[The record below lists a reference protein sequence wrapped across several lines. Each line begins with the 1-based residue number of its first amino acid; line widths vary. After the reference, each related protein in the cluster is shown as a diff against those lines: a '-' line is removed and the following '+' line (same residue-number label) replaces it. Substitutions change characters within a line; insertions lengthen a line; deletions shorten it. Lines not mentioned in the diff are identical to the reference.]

1 MVKHY
6 ICTICNRKANR
17 RDRRPVPANI
27 QKYLKKN
34 LSITC
39 TIDSVV
45 CSGCRIK
52 FYRKLRKPKESGPV
66 PIDERGDAGDA
77 LVPPSTNERFT
88 SPPSVMLKISS
99 ISRSHSRCFVCKRP
113 GPKLVC
119 LPAEGRFTVFLDHNI
134 LVPADARCC
143 PVHISDG
150 TLTQDSFSNIQ
161 TLTSTSLLNRSS
173 ICNILQK
180 MRNACLNQN
189 TSLNFDA
196 LDERDYPSLT
206 GLTKPQFDDFC
217 SHLLQHIKTTPKR
230 SPRTTVGLF
239 LVKLY
244 SGMSNKLLSTIF
256 GLSKSSVR
264 RAIETV
270 RLISMRT
277 VVPIY
282 LGIETVP
289 RSTLIQNH
297 TRQLAKTLFN
307 ADDNQL
313 ILVLDGTYIYINKSN
328 NFKFQ
333 RRSFSMHKG
342 RPLVKPMVVV
352 TTTGHFVTIVGP
364 YLADGKN
371 NDAAI
376 LNHMLRANIQN
387 FREFLQ
393 EGDILVVDRGFR
405 DSLTLLA
412 DLGINAEMPALISKG
427 QKQLSTKEANSS
439 RLVTKVRW
447 VVESANARIKRFK
460 MLATVLPCSQVPF
473 IGDFVRIVCAICNK
487 YLPAL
492 SSPSQTEADSQVAQ
506 QMLLLAE
513 RANTLQEYVQEWSRT
528 EVKND
533 TSLLT
538 VRLQSRHTS
547 SRRYLMWI
555 RSSDTAVEAW
565 YCQCR
570 AGARVVGMCAHVSAI
585 VWYLAFARHQESTRY
600 GVRDW
605 GSHLED
611 AATFQ
616 IDSSSDSD

>member
-1 MVKHY
+1 
-6 ICTICNRKANR
+6 
-17 RDRRPVPANI
+17 
-27 QKYLKKN
+27 
-34 LSITC
+34 
-39 TIDSVV
+39 
-45 CSGCRIK
+45 
-52 FYRKLRKPKESGPV
+52 
-66 PIDERGDAGDA
+66 
-77 LVPPSTNERFT
+77 
-88 SPPSVMLKISS
+88 
-99 ISRSHSRCFVCKRP
+99 
-113 GPKLVC
+113 
-119 LPAEGRFTVFLDHNI
+119 
-134 LVPADARCC
+134 
-143 PVHISDG
+143 
-150 TLTQDSFSNIQ
+150 
-161 TLTSTSLLNRSS
+161 
-173 ICNILQK
+173 

-277 VVPIY
+277 FVPLY

-439 RLVTKVRW
+439 RLVTKVCLK
-447 VVESANARIKRFK
+447 AH
-460 MLATVLPCSQVPF
+460 
-473 IGDFVRIVCAICNK
+473 
-487 YLPAL
+487 
-492 SSPSQTEADSQVAQ
+492 
-506 QMLLLAE
+506 
-513 RANTLQEYVQEWSRT
+513 RAS
-528 EVKND
+528 
-533 TSLLT
+533 
-538 VRLQSRHTS
+538 
-547 SRRYLMWI
+547 
-555 RSSDTAVEAW
+555 
-565 YCQCR
+565 
-570 AGARVVGMCAHVSAI
+570 
-585 VWYLAFARHQESTRY
+585 
-600 GVRDW
+600 
-605 GSHLED
+605 
-611 AATFQ
+611 
-616 IDSSSDSD
+616 